1 MKKRL
6 ANLSVLFIALGF
18 FLLFASYY
26 IDNFTYGE
34 AGYLLALGW
43 FSITTGMLI
52 LTVLAVIH
60 AVQKAADKISTKL
73 KK

>member
-1 MKKRL
+1 MKKRV
-6 ANLSVLFIALGF
+6 ANLAVLFIALGF
-18 FLLFASYY
+18 FLLCASYY

-34 AGYLLALGW
+34 PGYILGLGW

-52 LTVLAVIH
+52 LTVLAIIY
-60 AVQKAADKISTKL
+60 AVQKAANKISGKL